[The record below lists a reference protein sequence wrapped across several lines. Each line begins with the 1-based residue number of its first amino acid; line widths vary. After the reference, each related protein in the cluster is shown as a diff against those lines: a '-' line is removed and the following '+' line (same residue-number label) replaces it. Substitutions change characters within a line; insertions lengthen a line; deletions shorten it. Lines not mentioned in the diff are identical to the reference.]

1 MQVPIQNLHQYTVI
15 SVLVIQ
21 NGKNVKKTGN
31 FKMLHDRNGHG
42 KVKFNIYY
50 LLDPTS
56 SPNFVRIRDDHE
68 IFALGSVCGAKD
80 GCTAGII

>member
-1 MQVPIQNLHQYTVI
+1 MQVQFQNLHQYRLTG
-15 SVLVIQ
+15 VLVIQ
-21 NGKNVKKTGN
+21 SRKNVKKTGN
-31 FKMLHDRNGHG
+31 LKMLPDRNGHG

-56 SPNFVRIRDDHE
+56 SPDFVRIGDDHK

-80 GCTAGII
+80 GWT

>member
-1 MQVPIQNLHQYTVI
+1 MQIPFQNLHQYRDI
-15 SVLVIQ
+15 GVLVIQ

-31 FKMLHDRNGHG
+31 LKMLHDRNGHG

-50 LLDPTS
+50 LLDPTG

-68 IFALGSVCGAKD
+68 IFALVSVCSAKD
-80 GCTAGII
+80 GWTEGIM